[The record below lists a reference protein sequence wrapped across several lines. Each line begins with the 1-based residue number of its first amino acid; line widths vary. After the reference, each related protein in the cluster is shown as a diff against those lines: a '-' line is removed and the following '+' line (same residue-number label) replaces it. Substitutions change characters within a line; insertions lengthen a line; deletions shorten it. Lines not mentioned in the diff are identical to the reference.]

1 MRSIKLTL
9 ALALAS
15 TGCSAPFTY
24 PDLAKAKDTYAHA
37 VKTGDP
43 DAFPKEYSDAKKSI
57 AAAQSAQDA
66 QASFERGK
74 DPSRERDLAKEAL
87 LKAEVADGAA
97 AAAKAESDRRAKEWE
112 LAALQKEWDEK
123 GAAANDA
130 AARAEAER
138 AAHEAEAARL
148 RMMKFAEV
156 KEDERGTIITLAGG
170 IPFKTGKADLQKVAI
185 DRLKIVAE
193 ALKGTQRTVL
203 VEGHTD
209 STGKPEKNMTLEPG
223 PRGDG
228 AEVPGGRRHPGRSGP
243 GAGHGSGPARRR
255 QQDLGGPREEPAG
268 RGHPREAEGVSPRKL
283 VFPWWRGR

>member
-1 MRSIKLTL
+1 MTMRSIKLTV
-9 ALALAS
+9 ALALCA
-15 TGCSAPFTY
+15 GCAAPFTY

-37 VKTGDP
+37 VKTGQP
-43 DAFPKEYSDAKKSI
+43 DEYKKEFDDAKKAI

-87 LKAEVADGAA
+87 YKAEAADHAALAAVAGASV
-97 AAAKAESDRRAKEWE
+97 AAKETE

-123 GAAANDA
+123 GALANDA

-138 AAHEAEAARL
+138 AAREAEEARKRL
-148 RMMKFAEV
+148 QKFADV

-170 IPFKTGKADLQKVAI
+170 IPFKTGKADLQPVAI

-193 ALKGTQRTVL
+193 ALKGTQRTIL

-209 STGKPEKNMTLEPG
+209 STGKPETNMKLSQARAETVRKYLIDGGLPADQIRAVGVGQDRPVADNKTSSGRAKNRRVEVILEKPK
-223 PRGDG
+223 
-228 AEVPGGRRHPGRSGP
+228 AS
-243 GAGHGSGPARRR
+243 
-255 QQDLGGPREEPAG
+255 
-268 RGHPREAEGVSPRKL
+268 
-283 VFPWWRGR
+283 

>member
-43 DAFPKEYSDAKKSI
+43 EAFPKEYSDAKKSI

-66 QASFERGK
+66 QAAFERGK

-87 LKAEVADGAA
+87 YKAEVADGAA
-97 AAAKAESDRRAKEWE
+97 AAAKAESDRRAKEAE
-112 LAALQKEWDEK
+112 LAALQAEWDEK

-209 STGKPEKNMTLEPG
+209 STGKPEKNMTLSQARAETV
-223 PRGDG
+223 RKYLVDG
-228 AEVPGGRRHPGRSGP
+228 GI
-243 GAGHGSGPARRR
+243 PAAQIRA
-255 QQDLGGPREEPAG
+255 QGVGQDRPVADNKTSAG
-268 RGHPREAEGVSPRKL
+268 RAKNRRVEVILEKPKA
-283 VFPWWRGR
+283 